1 MAMNDQGNVGRQVK
15 RRKVLGAMGSSGLAL
30 LTGGVGTC
38 GGEQTTNKGRIRQSI
53 AYWCVQ
59 KYWSIEKTCQVAREL
74 GCRSVELVEPK
85 DWPTLKKY
93 GLVCAIANR
102 HWFDRGM
109 NNPQYHELCLG
120 KLRESIEACGE
131 AGFPNVITFTG
142 LAEGIGAEE
151 GIRNCVAG
159 YRKIMSY
166 AEKRKVNLCLE
177 VLNSR
182 VAVDMVGVPGYQGD
196 HTDYCMKIVQQVG
209 SPRMKLL
216 FDIFHVQIMDGDII
230 ARIRQYKDYIGHYH
244 TAGNPGRRE
253 LDDRQEINYRPIM
266 EEIARSGY
274 TGYVGHEFIPTRD
287 PLEGLRQAVTRCDV
301 S

>member
-1 MAMNDQGNVGRQVK
+1 MERNDRGSVGRPIS
-15 RRKVLGAMGSSGLAL
+15 RRKVLGAMAGSGTGLLA
-30 LTGGVGTC
+30 GGVTTH
-38 GGEQTTNKGRIRQSI
+38 GGERGAGAGRIKQSI

-59 KYWSIEKTCQVAREL
+59 KYWSIEKTCQVAQEL

-85 DWPTLKKY
+85 DWPALKKY
-93 GLVCAIANR
+93 GLVCAIANS
-102 HWFDRGM
+102 HWFDKGM
-109 NNPQYHELCLG
+109 NNPQYHEMCLG
-120 KLRESIEACGE
+120 KLREAIAACGD

-142 LAEGIGAEE
+142 LAEGIGPEE
-151 GIRNCVAG
+151 GLKNCVAG
-159 YRKIMSY
+159 YKKIMSY
-166 AEKRKVNLCLE
+166 AEKQKVNLCLE

-182 VAVDMVGVPGYQGD
+182 VAVEMVGVPGYQGD

-209 SPRMKLL
+209 SSRMKLL

-253 LDDRQEINYRPIM
+253 LDDRQEINYRPVM
-266 EEIARSGY
+266 EEIARTDY

-287 PLEGLRQAVTRCDV
+287 PQEGLRQAVTLCDV
-301 S
+301 